1 MLGSHM
7 DNLVDGEGAGLG
19 ELDADLLERCRNV
32 FAQQQAATH

>member
-1 MLGSHM
+1 M
-7 DNLVDGEGAGLG
+7 DNLVDGEGVGLG